1 MKHRMS
7 LAGLC
12 LAAIVVPLAACG
24 GDDSTSSSKTPS
36 GGAPA
41 SGTQQAEHRGG
52 TLTMLWN
59 GAGTSIDT
67 ALDYD
72 SNWQILTMTSDGLLN
87 YRRVAGDKGTELVP
101 DLAESIPSATDGGK
115 TYTFKLRPGIKYST
129 GATVKPSD
137 FTYTFER
144 QFKAA
149 APASGFYQGIVG
161 GDACAKKPK
170 QCDLSKGVV
179 ADDAAGTVTFHLT
192 ATDPDFLQKLAIPF
206 AYVVPKG
213 TPNKDIGTK
222 PLPATGPYKIDSYVP
237 DQQILFVRN
246 PHFKEWS
253 REAQP
258 DGYPDRIVMK
268 LGLSVSDAVTQIEN
282 GQADW
287 SYDAP
292 PADRLGEIGDKY
304 KGQFHINPVPQMYH
318 MAINTRVA
326 PFDKLE
332 VRQALNFA
340 TDRNAVLQL
349 WGGKSLGRIT
359 CQVLPPDFPGYSPY
373 CPYTKD
379 PDKQWSAPDMAKAQ
393 QLVDASGTKGQKVTI
408 IATPD
413 ETSKAIDLYFVSL
426 LRKLGYDA
434 GLKTLN
440 SSVQYSYVQDS
451 RNKAQLSFSY
461 WYPDYTSASN
471 FMTTVVGCDGFHPAS
486 TSSPNL
492 SEFCDKGIQAQ
503 TEQALKLAQT
513 DQDAAN
519 KLWAEVDKATT
530 DQAPL
535 VSLFVANRL
544 DFVSKRLGNFQFNP
558 SVTGNFMIDQAWVK

>member
-1 MKHRMS
+1 
-7 LAGLC
+7 
-12 LAAIVVPLAACG
+12 
-24 GDDSTSSSKTPS
+24 
-36 GGAPA
+36 
-41 SGTQQAEHRGG
+41 
-52 TLTMLWN
+52 MLWN
-59 GAGTSIDT
+59 GAGSSIDT
-67 ALDYD
+67 TLDYD
-72 SNWQILTMTSDGLLN
+72 SNWQVLTMTSDGLLN
-87 YRRVAGDKGTELVP
+87 YRRVSGPKGAELVP
-101 DLAESIPSATDGGK
+101 DLAESIPTATDGGK
-115 TYTFKLRPGIKYST
+115 TYTFQLRKGIKYST
-129 GATVKPSD
+129 GPEVKASD
-137 FTYTFER
+137 FTYTLER

-149 APASGFYQGIVG
+149 APASGFYQGLIG

-170 QCDLSKGVV
+170 SCDLSKGVV

-192 ATDPDFLQKLAIPF
+192 EPDPDFLQKLAIPF

-237 DQQILFVRN
+237 DQQMVFVRN
-246 PHFKEWS
+246 PNFKEWS

-258 DGYPDRIVMK
+258 DGYPDKIVMK

-304 KGQFHINPVPQMYH
+304 QGQFHINPVPQMYH
-318 MAINTRVA
+318 MAINTKVA

-332 VRQALNFA
+332 VRQALNLA

-359 CQVLPPDFPGYSPY
+359 CQVLPPDFPGYAPY
-373 CPYTKD
+373 CPYTKN
-379 PDKQWSAPDMAKAQ
+379 PGEQWSAPDMEKAK

-434 GLKTLN
+434 GIKTL
-440 SSVQYSYVQDS
+440 SAGVQYSYVQDS

-492 SEFCDKGIQAQ
+492 SEFCDKSIQAK
-503 TEQALKLAQT
+503 TEAALKTAQT
-513 DQDAAN
+513 DQEAAN
-519 KLWAEVDKATT
+519 EQWAEIDKATT

-544 DFVSKRLGNFQFNP
+544 DFVSKRIGNFQFNP
-558 SVTGNFMIDQAWVK
+558 SVTGQFMIDQAWVK

>member
-1 MKHRMS
+1 MKRRS
-7 LAGLC
+7 TVAGLC
-12 LAAIVVPLAACG
+12 LVALLATAAGCGSSG
-24 GDDSTSSSKTPS
+24 GDESDGASKSS
-36 GGAPA
+36 PA
-41 SGTQQAEHRGG
+41 TKGQQKEHRGG

-67 ALDYD
+67 SLDYD
-72 SNWQILTMTSDGLLN
+72 INWQVLTMTSDGLLN
-87 YRRVAGDKGTELVP
+87 YRRVAGPKGSELVP
-101 DLAESIPSATDGGK
+101 DLAEEIPTATDGGK
-115 TYTFKLRPGIKYST
+115 TYAFKVRKGIKYST
-129 GATVKPSD
+129 GAEVKPSD

-149 APASGFYQGIVG
+149 APASGFYEGIVG
-161 GDACAKKPK
+161 GEACAKKPK
-170 QCDLSKGVV
+170 KCDLSKGVV
-179 ADDAAGTVTFHLT
+179 ADDAASTVTFHLT
-192 ATDPDFLQKLAIPF
+192 EPDPDFLQKLAIPF
-206 AYVVPKG
+206 AYVVPTG

-222 PLPATGPYKIDSYVP
+222 PLPATGPYKIERYTP
-237 DQQILFVRN
+237 DQQMVFVRN

-258 DGYPDRIVMK
+258 DGYPDKIVMK
-268 LGLSVSDAVTQIEN
+268 LGLSLSDAVTQIQR

-292 PADRLGEIGDKY
+292 PADRLGEIGEKY
-304 KGQFHINPVPQMYH
+304 KDQFHINQVPQNYH
-318 MAINTRVA
+318 MAINTKVA
-326 PFDKLE
+326 PFDKVE
-332 VRQALNFA
+332 VRQALNLA

-349 WGGKSLGRIT
+349 WGGAALGRIS
-359 CQVLPPDFPGYSPY
+359 CQVLPFGFPGHKPY
-373 CPYTKD
+373 CPYTKN
-379 PDKQWSAPDMAKAQ
+379 PGEKWSAPDMAKAQ

-408 IATPD
+408 ISTPD
-413 ETSKAIDLYFVSL
+413 ETTKAINLYFVSL
-426 LRKLGYDA
+426 LNKLGYKA
-434 GLKTLN
+434 GIKTLN
-440 SSVQYSYVQDS
+440 SSVQYSFVQDS

-471 FMTTVVGCDGFHPAS
+471 FLTTVVGCDGFHPAS

-492 SEFCDKGIQAQ
+492 SEFCDPAIQKK

-519 KLWAEVDKATT
+519 ELWAEIDKETT

-535 VSLFVANRL
+535 VTLFIANRL

-558 SVTGNFMIDQAWVK
+558 SVTGNFMINQAWVK

>member
-1 MKHRMS
+1 MTYRS
-7 LAGLC
+7 TTLAGLC
-12 LAAIVVPLAACG
+12 LAALIAGCG
-24 GDDSTSSSKTPS
+24 GSSGDD
-36 GGAPA
+36 GGSADTASPA
-41 SGTQQAEHRGG
+41 TKAQQKEHRGG

-67 ALDYD
+67 TLDYD
-72 SNWQILTMTSDGLLN
+72 QNWQVLTMTSDGLLN
-87 YRRVAGDKGTELVP
+87 YRRVAGPKGLELVP
-101 DLAESIPSATDGGK
+101 DLAEEIPTPSDDGK
-115 TYTFKLRPGIKYST
+115 NYVFKVRKGIKYST
-129 GATVKPSD
+129 GAEVKPSD

-149 APASGFYQGIVG
+149 APASNFYQGIVG

-179 ADDAAGTVTFHLT
+179 ADDAASTLTFHLKEP
-192 ATDPDFLQKLAIPF
+192 DPDFLQKLAIPF

-222 PLPATGPYKIDSYVP
+222 PLPATGPYMIQKYVP
-237 DQQILFVRN
+237 DQQMVFVRN
-246 PHFKEWS
+246 PNFKEWS

-258 DGYPDRIVMK
+258 DGYPDKILMK
-268 LGLSVSDAVTQIEN
+268 LGLSVSDAVTQIER

-304 KGQFHINPVPQMYH
+304 KDQFHINPVPQNYH

-349 WGGKSLGRIT
+349 WGGKALGKIS
-359 CQVLPPDFPGYSPY
+359 CQILPFNFPGNQPY
-373 CPYTKD
+373 CPYTKN
-379 PDKQWSAPDMAKAQ
+379 PGTTWTGPDMAKAQ
-393 QLVDASGTKGQKVTI
+393 QLVDKSGTKGQKVTI
-408 IATPD
+408 ISTPD
-413 ETSKAIDLYFVSL
+413 ETTKAINLYFVSL
-426 LRKLGYDA
+426 LRKLGYKA
-434 GLKTLN
+434 SIKTLN

-451 RNKAQLSFSY
+451 ANKAQLSFSY

-471 FMTTVVGCDGFHPAS
+471 FMTTVVGCDGFRPHS

-492 SEFCDKGIQAQ
+492 SEFCDPAIQKK

-513 DQDAAN
+513 DQDGAN
-519 KLWAEVDKATT
+519 KLWAEVDKETT

-535 VSLFVANRL
+535 VTLFINNRL
-544 DFVSKRLGNFQFNP
+544 DFVSKRLGNFQFNG
-558 SVTGNFMIDQAWVK
+558 SVTGNFMIDQAWVQ

>member
-1 MKHRMS
+1 
-7 LAGLC
+7 
-12 LAAIVVPLAACG
+12 
-24 GDDSTSSSKTPS
+24 
-36 GGAPA
+36 
-41 SGTQQAEHRGG
+41 
-52 TLTMLWN
+52 MLWN

-67 ALDYD
+67 GLDYD
-72 SNWQILTMTSDGLLN
+72 MNWQVLTMTSDGLLN
-87 YRRVAGDKGTELVP
+87 YRRVAGAKGSELVP
-101 DLAESIPSATDGGK
+101 DLAEAIPTPTDGGK
-115 TYTFKLRPGIKYST
+115 TYEFKVRKGIKYST
-129 GATVKPSD
+129 GAEVKPSD

-149 APASGFYQGIVG
+149 APASGFYEGIVG
-161 GDACAKKPK
+161 GEACAKKPK
-170 QCDLSKGVV
+170 RCDLSKGVV
-179 ADDAAGTVTFHLT
+179 ADDAASTVTFHLT
-192 ATDPDFLQKLAIPF
+192 EPDPDFLQKLAIPF

-222 PLPATGPYKIDSYVP
+222 PLPATGPYKIERYTP
-237 DQQILFVRN
+237 DQQMVFVRN
-246 PHFKEWS
+246 PQFKEWS

-258 DGYPDRIVMK
+258 DGYPDKIVMK
-268 LGLSVSDAVTQIEN
+268 LGLSLSDAVTQIER

-292 PADRLGEIGDKY
+292 PADRLGEIGDKF
-304 KGQFHINPVPQMYH
+304 KDQFHINQVPQNYH
-318 MAINTRVA
+318 MAINTKVA
-326 PFDKLE
+326 PFDKVE

-349 WGGKSLGRIT
+349 WGGAALGRIS
-359 CQVLPPDFPGYSPY
+359 CQVLPFGFPGHKPY
-373 CPYTKD
+373 CPYTKN
-379 PDKQWSAPDMAKAQ
+379 PGEKWSAPDMAKAQ

-408 IATPD
+408 ISTPD
-413 ETSKAIDLYFVSL
+413 ETTKAINLYFVSL
-426 LRKLGYDA
+426 LRKLGYKA
-434 GLKTLN
+434 SLKTLN

-471 FMTTVVGCDGFHPAS
+471 FLTTVVGCDGFHPAS

-492 SEFCDKGIQAQ
+492 SEFCDQAIQKK

-519 KLWAEVDKATT
+519 ELWAQIDKETT

-535 VSLFVANRL
+535 VTLFIANRL

-558 SVTGNFMIDQAWVK
+558 SVTGNFMINQAWVK

>member
-1 MKHRMS
+1 MKHAMPVV
-7 LAGLC
+7 
-12 LAAIVVPLAACG
+12 LAALVLAAGCG
-24 GDDSTSSSKTPS
+24 GSSSGDNSGGST
-36 GGAPA
+36 GGAPT
-41 SGTQQAEHRGG
+41 SGSQQSQHRGG

-67 ALDYD
+67 TLDYD
-72 SNWQILTMTSDGLLN
+72 QNWQVLTMTSDGLLN
-87 YRRVAGDKGTELVP
+87 YRRVAGAKGSELVP
-101 DLAESIPSATDGGK
+101 DLAEEIPTASDDGK
-115 TYTFKLRPGIKYST
+115 NYVFKVRKGIKYST
-129 GATVKPSD
+129 GGEVEPSD
-137 FTYTFER
+137 CTYTFER

-149 APASGFYQGIVG
+149 ALAANFYQGIIG
-161 GDACAKKPK
+161 GGACAKKPK
-170 QCDLSKGVV
+170 QCALSKGVV
-179 ADDAAGTVTFHLT
+179 ADDAASTVTFHLKEP
-192 ATDPDFLQKLAIPF
+192 DPDFLQKLAIPF

-213 TPNKDIGTK
+213 TPNKDVGTK
-222 PLPATGPYKIDSYVP
+222 PLPATGPYKIEKYVP
-237 DQQILFVRN
+237 DQQMVFVRN
-246 PHFKEWS
+246 PNFKEWS

-258 DGYPDRIVMK
+258 DGYPDKILMK
-268 LGLSVSDAVTQIEN
+268 LGLSVSDAVTQIER

-304 KGQFHINPVPQMYH
+304 KDQFHINPVPQNYH
-318 MAINTRVA
+318 MAISARVA

-332 VRQALNFA
+332 VRQALNLA

-359 CQVLPPDFPGYSPY
+359 CQVLPPDFPGYAPY
-373 CPYTKD
+373 CPYTKN
-379 PDKQWSAPDMAKAQ
+379 PGTEWTAPDMEKAK

-492 SEFCDKGIQAQ
+492 SEFCDKDIQAK

-513 DQDAAN
+513 DQDGAN
-519 KLWAEVDKATT
+519 KLWAQVDKATT

>member
-1 MKHRMS
+1 MKHAMPVV
-7 LAGLC
+7 
-12 LAAIVVPLAACG
+12 LAALVLATGCG
-24 GDDSTSSSKTPS
+24 GSSSGGDSGGST
-36 GGAPA
+36 GGAPT
-41 SGTQQAEHRGG
+41 SGSQQAQHRGG
-52 TLTMLWN
+52 TLVMRWN

-67 ALDYD
+67 SLDYD
-72 SNWQILTMTSDGLLN
+72 QNWQVLTMTSDGLLN
-87 YRRVAGDKGTELVP
+87 YRRVAGTKGTELVP
-101 DLAESIPSATDGGK
+101 DLAESIPTPADGGK
-115 TYTFKLRPGIKYST
+115 TYAFKVRQGIKYSN
-129 GATVKPSD
+129 GKTVAPSD
-137 FTYTFER
+137 FTYTMER

-149 APASGFYQGIVG
+149 APASGFYQVLVG

-170 QCDLSKGVV
+170 TCDLSKGVV
-179 ADDAAGTVTFHLT
+179 ADDSAGTVTFHLT
-192 ATDPDFLQKLAIPF
+192 HADPDFLQKLAIPF

-222 PLPATGPYKIDSYVP
+222 PLPATGPYMIKEYVP

-253 REAQP
+253 HEAQP
-258 DGYPDRIVMK
+258 DGYPDEIAMK

-287 SYDAP
+287 SYDIP
-292 PADRLGEIGDKY
+292 PADRLGELGNKY
-304 KGQFHINPVPQMYH
+304 ADQIHINPNPQMWH
-318 MAINTRVA
+318 MALNTRVA
-326 PFDKLE
+326 PFDKLA

-340 TDRNAVLQL
+340 VDRNAVLQL
-349 WGGKSLGRIT
+349 AGGKQLGQIT
-359 CQVLPPDFPGYSPY
+359 CQVLPPGFPGHVDY
-373 CPYTKD
+373 CPYTKN
-379 PDKQWSAPDMAKAQ
+379 PGAKWSAPDMAKAQ
-393 QLVDASGTKGQKVTI
+393 QLIDQSGTKGMKVTV

-413 ETSKAIDLYFVSL
+413 EQSKSVDLYFVSL

-434 GLKTLN
+434 GIKTLN

-451 RNKAQLSFSY
+451 RNKAQISFSY

-492 SEFCDKGIQAQ
+492 SEFCDPAIQKQ

-513 DQDAAN
+513 DPEGAN
-519 KLWAEVDKATT
+519 KLWAQVDKATT

-535 VSLFVANRL
+535 VSLYVSNRL
-544 DFVSKRLGNFQFNP
+544 DFVSKRIGNYMFNP

>member
-1 MKHRMS
+1 MKHRTTV
-7 LAGLC
+7 AGLC
-12 LAAIVVPLAACG
+12 LAALILVAAGCG
-24 GDDSTSSSKTPS
+24 SSDDESGDASKKSS
-36 GGAPA
+36 PA
-41 SGTQQAEHRGG
+41 TKGQQTEHRGG

-59 GAGTSIDT
+59 GPGTSIDT
-67 ALDYD
+67 GLDYD
-72 SNWQILTMTSDGLLN
+72 ANWQVLTMTSDGLLN
-87 YRRVAGDKGTELVP
+87 YRRVTGPKGSELVP
-101 DLAESIPSATDGGK
+101 DLAEEIPAATDGGK
-115 TYTFKLRPGIKYST
+115 TYEFKVRKGIKYST
-129 GATVKPSD
+129 GAEVKPSD
-137 FTYTFER
+137 FTYTMER

-149 APASGFYQGIVG
+149 APASNLYQGIVG

-170 QCDLSKGVV
+170 RCDLSEGVV
-179 ADDAAGTVTFHLT
+179 ADDAAGTVIFHLKEP
-192 ATDPDFLQKLAIPF
+192 DPDFLQKLAIPF
-206 AYVVPKG
+206 AYVVPAG

-222 PLPATGPYKIDSYVP
+222 PLPATGPYMIERYTP
-237 DQQILFVRN
+237 DQQMVFVRN
-246 PHFKEWS
+246 PQFKEWS

-258 DGYPDRIVMK
+258 DGYPDKIVMK
-268 LGLSVSDAVTQIEN
+268 IGLSISDAVTQIQR

-292 PADRLGEIGDKY
+292 PADRLGEIGEKY
-304 KGQFHINPVPQMYH
+304 KDQFHINQVPQNYH

-340 TDRNAVLQL
+340 TDRNAVVQL
-349 WGGKSLGRIT
+349 WGGASLGRIS
-359 CQVLPPDFPGYSPY
+359 CQVLPFGFPGHKPY
-373 CPYTKD
+373 CPYTKN
-379 PDKQWSAPDMAKAQ
+379 PGEKWSAPDMAKAQ
-393 QLVDASGTKGQKVTI
+393 QLVDQSGTKGQKVTVI
-408 IATPD
+408 STPD
-413 ETSKAIDLYFVSL
+413 ETSKAINLYFVSL
-426 LRKLGYDA
+426 LNKLGYKA

-471 FMTTVVGCDGFHPAS
+471 FMTTVVGCDGFRPAS

-492 SEFCDKGIQAQ
+492 SEFCDKGIQAK

-519 KLWAEVDKATT
+519 ELWAEVDRETT

-535 VSLFVANRL
+535 VTLFIANRL

-558 SVTGNFMIDQAWVK
+558 SVTGNFMINQAWVK